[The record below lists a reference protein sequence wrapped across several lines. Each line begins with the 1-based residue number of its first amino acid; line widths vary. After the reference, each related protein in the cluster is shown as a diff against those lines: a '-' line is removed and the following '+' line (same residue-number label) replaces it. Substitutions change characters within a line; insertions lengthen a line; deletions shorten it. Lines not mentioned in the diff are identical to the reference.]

1 MKYEL
6 VTRFGYV
13 MMLASG
19 NFVYTCRAKPSEQSE
34 LRFLKC
40 QEKLLKTTYTL
51 HKLL

>member
-1 MKYEL
+1 MKDKL
-6 VTRFGYV
+6 GTRFGYV
-13 MMLASG
+13 MMLASR
-19 NFVYTCRAKPSEQSE
+19 NLVYTCRAKPSKQRE